1 MKNKKGFTLIELLAV
16 IVILGLLMAI
26 AIPSVTKYITQSRKK
41 TITTTIGNY
50 IGALTNQVNDM
61 EYTFTEANTIY
72 AVPIECIS
80 LERGGT
86 NPFGKWYQANN
97 AYWAYV
103 LIQYNDETSSYT
115 YGFTFKDS
123 AGYGMMPTATNKIDE
138 KGSQINTN
146 LTLTRPTSG
155 TITNIAT
162 KNNWIGFNL
171 DDDTNLIVLES
182 ESEGTPG
189 NGQTTCTLCQKGDN
203 YSNVEEEKKMR
214 LSYLIREHNSLITA
228 EPTLTTSS
236 NNTTDASGLYSST
249 LTNSGQPTYYYR
261 GDVKNNNVK
270 FAGFDWKIIRIN
282 EDGSI
287 RLILDGGINDT
298 TYVFSSKY
306 TTYEDMYYSNSDTAK
321 STVSS
326 WYETNIENKGFSSYV
341 VDGMFC
347 EQARVKISDEF
358 GGGNV
363 NLQVYN
369 EYSPSFKCQKD
380 ANGYGPLNL
389 SVGLMTYDELI
400 YAGAY
405 FQKANWYYYLYKN
418 NYNFWTMTPGGIF
431 TTTSTAV
438 SWASIVGVMLQGYVR
453 YNYGLSPVINL
464 SSTVTATGTGTS
476 DDPYVIQT
484 SK

>member
-236 NNTTDASGLYSST
+236 NNTPDASGLYSST

-270 FAGFDWKIIRIN
+270 FAGLDWKIIRIN
-282 EDGSI
+282 EDGTV
-287 RLILDGGINDT
+287 RLILNGRLNNTNYAFNSPSNSYD
-298 TYVFSSKY
+298 K
-306 TTYEDMYYSNSDTAK
+306 MYYSNGSNAKTQVDT
-321 STVSS
+321 
-326 WYETNIENKGFSSYV
+326 WYQTNITDKGYDSYV
-341 VDGMFC
+341 VNGTFC
-347 EQARVKISDEF
+347 EQAKVKYSTSYTCGDATM
-358 GGGNV
+358 V
-363 NLQVYN
+363 VYTA
-369 EYSPSFKCQKD
+369 YTPDFKCTID
-380 ANGYGPLNL
+380 GNGKGVLN
-389 SVGLMTYDELI
+389 SKVGLITYDEVLH
-400 YAGAY
+400 AGGY
-405 FQKANWYYYLYKN
+405 YGKSNHRYYLYNLSYNIWTMSPAGFSGATASGWHVRQPGDVLKN
-418 NYNFWTMTPGGIF
+418 NVINPY
-431 TTTSTAV
+431 S
-438 SWASIVGVMLQGYVR
+438 LR
-453 YNYGLSPVINL
+453 PVINL
-464 SSTVTATGTGTS
+464 KTGALAKGTGTS
-476 DDPYVIQT
+476 SDPYVIQAN
-484 SK
+484 